1 MNQPSGAK
9 MEYSGRKIKV
19 NIMAVDAIASS
30 VISSN
35 DIIGCEG
42 YTDHFIPRRMLLR
55 LTVEKSYE
63 MYIQIYVP

>member
-1 MNQPSGAK
+1 
-9 MEYSGRKIKV
+9 
-19 NIMAVDAIASS
+19 MAVDAIASS